1 MPRFAMHFYK
11 NTTLDKLLDSFYKT
25 ADKEQQLKVS
35 HQIQS
40 IVAENQVT
48 IPVMSG
54 AYMYQYNTRRFSGWW
69 SEDNPHSLGRPSI
82 WAKVPERLLHDR
94 LISSQSNKEQEYKY
108 CICRPIA

>member
-1 MPRFAMHFYK
+1 MLDGTYDVAFTGYFHGADPHTYWNSAYNSALQKGEGMPRFAMHFLK

-54 AYMYQYNTRRFSGWW
+54 AYMYQYNTS
-69 SEDNPHSLGRPSI
+69 SI
-82 WAKVPERLLHDR
+82 
-94 LISSQSNKEQEYKY
+94 
-108 CICRPIA
+108 